1 MIMER
6 SRRDS
11 NGARVPDLLE
21 TLRLPNLV
29 STRGRLQLPSLLTT
43 AALLVGSAMALPLVY
58 LAIRG
63 LGASTDAWELFLRPR
78 TAEILWRSVQLVFVV
93 TAGCLLVG
101 VPLAWFTTRTDLPN
115 RRLLAVLC
123 ALPLVVPT
131 YVGAFLYISALG
143 PRGLLQEALAP
154 LGVTRLPEIYGLPG
168 AALTLILLSYPYVY
182 LTVRASLLRMDPSL
196 EESARLLGHG
206 TLSTFFKL
214 TLPQLRP
221 AMVSG
226 SLLVALYT
234 LSDFGAVS
242 LMRYESFTWA
252 IYQQYLGSFDRTVAA
267 MLALG
272 LVGMASLVLIVE
284 GLARGKSRYYR
295 SSSGSERR
303 QPLVPLNRWR
313 GAFGTYA
320 WLVVAVA
327 LGLPA
332 AMLGYWL
339 VNGLIAGEP
348 FFILWSATWN
358 AVSVSTM
365 AAVVATVLAVP
376 VAAKAVRQPGLVATA
391 VYRFSHTGYAMPG
404 IVVALALVFF
414 ASRLASPLYQ
424 TLWLLLFGYVV
435 LHLPATLGAVRS
447 SLVQISPRLEES
459 ARILGSGQLRTM
471 LTVTGPL
478 LRPGFLMGGALV
490 FLITVKELTATLI
503 LSPLN
508 FKTLATAVWSASEEA
523 FFAQA
528 AAPALMIILVSSIP
542 MALLIVR
549 ERKLDQ

>member
-1 MIMER
+1 
-6 SRRDS
+6 
-11 NGARVPDLLE
+11 
-21 TLRLPNLV
+21 
-29 STRGRLQLPSLLTT
+29 
-43 AALLVGSAMALPLVY
+43 MALPLVY
-58 LAIRG
+58 LAIRS
-63 LGASTDAWELFLRPR
+63 LGASTDAWDIFLRPR
-78 TAEILWRSVQLVFVV
+78 TAQILWRSIQLVVVV
-93 TAGCLLVG
+93 TGGCLLIG

-143 PRGLLQEALAP
+143 PRGLLQDALSP

-168 AALTLILLSYPYVY
+168 AALTLVLLSYPYVY

-196 EESARLLGHG
+196 EESARLLGHNTFG
-206 TLSTFFKL
+206 TFMRL

-267 MLALG
+267 MLAFG
-272 LVGMASLVLIVE
+272 LVGLASLVLIVE
-284 GLARGKSRYYR
+284 GLARGRSRYYR
-295 SSSGSERR
+295 SSSGSERE
-303 QPLVPLNRWR
+303 QPVVALERWR
-313 GAFGTYA
+313 RPLGAYVWT
-320 WLVVAVA
+320 VVIAA

-332 AMLGYWL
+332 AVLGYWL
-339 VNGLIAGEP
+339 LNGVTSGEP
-348 FFILWSATWN
+348 FLLLWGATWN
-358 AVSVSTM
+358 AVSVSAL
-365 AAVVATVLAVP
+365 AAVAATLLAVP
-376 VAAKAVRQPGLVATA
+376 VAAKVVRQPGLVASS
-391 VYRFSHTGYAMPG
+391 VYRVSHTGYAMPG

-435 LHLPATLGAVRS
+435 LHLPAALGAVRS

-459 ARILGSGQLRTM
+459 ARILGSGQLRAL
-471 LTVTGPL
+471 LTITGPL
-478 LRPGFLMGGALV
+478 LKPGLLMGGALV

-542 MALLIVR
+542 MALLIFR
-549 ERKLDQ
+549 ERKLDK

>member
-1 MIMER
+1 M
-6 SRRDS
+6 
-11 NGARVPDLLE
+11 LE
-21 TLRLPNLV
+21 TLRLPKLGHPSV
-29 STRGRLQLPSLLTT
+29 RLHLPTPLTT
-43 AALLVGSAMALPLVY
+43 LALLVGAAMALPLVY
-58 LAIRG
+58 LAIRSV
-63 LGASTDAWELFLRPR
+63 GASADSWELFFRLR
-78 TAEILWRSVQLVFVV
+78 TAQILWRSVQLVVVV
-93 TAGCLLVG
+93 TAGSLAVG
-101 VPLAWFTTRTDLPN
+101 VPLAWLTTRTDLPA
-115 RRLLAVLC
+115 RRVLAVLC

-143 PRGLLQEALAP
+143 PRGLLQDALAP

-168 AALTLILLSYPYVY
+168 ASLTLILLSYPYVY
-182 LTVRASLLRMDPSL
+182 LTVRAALLRMDPSL

-206 TLSTFFKL
+206 TYETFYRL

-272 LVGMASLVLIVE
+272 LVGLASLVLILE
-284 GLARGKSRYYR
+284 GLARGRSRYYR
-295 SSSGSERR
+295 SSSGSERVQTVIALKSWR
-303 QPLVPLNRWR
+303 RPLGV
-313 GAFGTYA
+313 YA
-320 WLVVAVA
+320 WCVVLAA

-339 VNGLIAGEP
+339 VNGVMAGEP
-348 FFILWSATWN
+348 FLLLWSATWS
-358 AVSVSTM
+358 AASVSLI
-365 AAVVATVLAVP
+365 AAVAATVLAIP
-376 VAAKAVRQPGLVATA
+376 VAAKAVRQPGFVATA
-391 VYRFSHTGYAMPG
+391 VYRLSHTGYAMPG

-424 TLWLLLFGYVV
+424 TLWLLIFGYVV
-435 LHLPATLGAVRS
+435 LHLPAALGAVRS

-459 ARILGSGQLRTM
+459 ARVLGSGQLRVM
-471 LTVTGPL
+471 LSITGPL
-478 LRPGFLMGGALV
+478 LRPGLLMGGALV

-528 AAPALMIILVSSIP
+528 AAPALMIILVSSVP
-542 MALLIVR
+542 MAFLILR
-549 ERKLDQ
+549 ERKSAP

>member
-1 MIMER
+1 MP
-6 SRRDS
+6 SARRVQPP
-11 NGARVPDLLE
+11 G
-21 TLRLPNLV
+21 
-29 STRGRLQLPSLLTT
+29 LLTT
-43 AALLVGSAMALPLVY
+43 AAVLVGAAMALPLVY
-58 LAIRG
+58 LAIRS
-63 LGASTDAWELFLRPR
+63 LGAPVDSWELFLRPR
-78 TAEILWRSVQLVFVV
+78 TAQILWRSVQLVFIV
-93 TAGCLLVG
+93 TGGCLLVG

-115 RRLLAVLC
+115 RRILAVLC

-143 PRGLLQEALAP
+143 PRGLLQDALAP
-154 LGVTRLPEIYGLPG
+154 LGVSRLPEIYGLPG

-182 LTVRASLLRMDPSL
+182 LTVRASLLRLDPSL

-206 TLSTFFKL
+206 TLGTFFRL

-267 MLALG
+267 MLAFG
-272 LVGMASLVLIVE
+272 LVGLASLVLIVE
-284 GLARGKSRYYR
+284 GLARGRSRYYR
-295 SSSGSERR
+295 SSSGAERR
-303 QPLVPLNRWR
+303 QSVISLRQWRRPLSIYVW
-313 GAFGTYA
+313 FI
-320 WLVVAVA
+320 VAAA

-332 AMLGYWL
+332 AVLGYWL
-339 VNGLIAGEP
+339 INGVMAGEP
-348 FFILWSATWN
+348 FLLLWGATWN
-358 AVSVSTM
+358 AVTVSAL
-365 AAVVATVLAVP
+365 AAVVATALAVP
-376 VAAKAVRQPGLVATA
+376 VAAKAVRQPGIVASV

-424 TLWLLLFGYVV
+424 TMWLLLFGYVV
-435 LHLPATLGAVRS
+435 LHLPAALGAVRS
-447 SLVQISPRLEES
+447 SLAQISPRLEES
-459 ARILGSGQLRTM
+459 ARILGSGQLRTL

-478 LRPGFLMGGALV
+478 LRPGLLMGGALV

-542 MALLIVR
+542 MALLILR